1 MRTKEKE
8 VNRRIK
14 HATESTTFTSAA
26 DRIAAIINNEDKA
39 PRPLLVGIIKT
50 ATISHTKDLNRR
62 MSTLQKTQKE
72 MIDRHDKLTKENQQL
87 KWAKKYQ
94 GNDFTWTRKETTK
107 KQLPQAAATIY
118 RSRTPTVTRPPH
130 MMNKP
135 PPTPSRK
142 KPTPTPPKLN
152 LNLPPGFADP
162 ITLEEP
168 PNASGRNKRRSDTS
182 RAKNKSQRRHSTTGM
197 IL

>member
-26 DRIAAIINNEDKA
+26 DRIAAIINKDDKA

-72 MIDRHDKLTKENQQL
+72 MIDRHNKLTKENQHL
-87 KWAKKYQ
+87 KWAKKDQ
-94 GNDFTWTRKETTK
+94 GNDFTWTRKETMK
-107 KQLPQAAATIY
+107 KQLPQAAATVY
-118 RSRTPTVTRPPH
+118 RPRTPTVTRPPN
-130 MMNKP
+130 MTYKL
-135 PPTPSRK
+135 PTPLSHK
-142 KPTPTPPKLN
+142 KSTPTPPD
-152 LNLPPGFADP
+152 LNLPPGSADP

-168 PNASGRNKRRSDTS
+168 PNASGRNKRMSYTS
-182 RAKNKSQRRHSTTGM
+182 RAKNRSRRRHSTTGT
-197 IL
+197 IS